1 MISLTFFV
9 FFRIRESMST
19 LTIQNRNRLHFE
31 QISIENDTILI
42 CLPSTMPTCD
52 YDQHFCYTEEFFIS
66 PSS

>member
-9 FFRIRESMST
+9 FFRIGESMST

-52 YDQHFCYTEEFFIS
+52 
-66 PSS
+66 